1 LEFRPFSL
9 VRRVN
14 NKLTAQIGL
23 IMVAIIWGVTFILV
37 KQALNDCPPFHFAT
51 IRFGLSTIL
60 AMALVNKKLFQL
72 KNHEMIGG
80 FISGFL
86 LFLGYSFQNFG
97 LMHTTVS
104 KSAFITSVSVL
115 LVPLLL
121 VIFNLQKV
129 KWRIWIAVLIASV
142 GLYLLILPS
151 GDGPNLGDIL
161 TLGCAMSFAL
171 HIIAQDLYLKKKV
184 RILPFFCIQLGFV
197 TLFSFINSQIFEPQL
212 IVWSDQLVAA
222 IIITSFL
229 ATFTAFLV
237 MIWAQNILNPSETAI
252 IFSVEPLSA
261 AMFATTF
268 GGEILGLLGWIGG
281 GLICLG
287 VVYGKSKNV

>member
-1 LEFRPFSL
+1 
-9 VRRVN
+9 
-14 NKLTAQIGL
+14 
-23 IMVAIIWGVTFILV
+23 MVAIIWGVTFILV

-51 IRFGLSTIL
+51 LRFGLSTIL
-60 AMALVNKKLFQL
+60 AVALVNRKLFQL
-72 KNHEMIGG
+72 TKHEMIGG

-97 LMHTTVS
+97 LMHTTAS

-121 VIFNLQKV
+121 VMFNLQKV

-151 GDGPNLGDIL
+151 GGGLNLGDIL
-161 TLGCAMSFAL
+161 TSGCAVSFAI

-184 RILPFFCIQLGFV
+184 RILPFFCVQLVFV
-197 TLFSFINSQIFEPQL
+197 TLFSFVNSQIFEPQL
-212 IVWSDQLVAA
+212 IVWSDQLVTA

-229 ATFTAFLV
+229 ATFTAFLM
-237 MIWAQNILNPSETAI
+237 MIWAQKFLNPTETAI
-252 IFSVEPLSA
+252 IFSLEPLSA
-261 AMFATTF
+261 ALFATAF
-268 GGEILGLLGWIGG
+268 ASEILGLWGWIGG
-281 GLICLG
+281 GLVCLA
-287 VVYGKSKNV
+287 VVYGKSENV